1 MAKDYKDTLHMMNT
15 EFSMRANLNQKEPLM
30 VSDWDQKDIYHEVL
44 KKNEGKPTFILH
56 DGPPYANG
64 SIHVGHALNKIL
76 KDFIVRYKSMTGFNA
91 PYVPGWDT
99 HGLPI
104 ENALT
109 KNSKVNRK
117 ELSVSAFR
125 GLCEEYALK
134 QVAGQKEGFKRLG
147 VIGDFDHPYLTL
159 AKDFEAEQIRI
170 FGKMAEKGYIY
181 KGLKPVY
188 WSPSSETALAEAEI
202 EYHDITSPSIYLA
215 FKVKDGKDVLK
226 DDEELVIWTTTPWTI
241 PANLAVCVNGSFTY
255 VVVKV
260 NKFANRKFVVAK
272 ELLEDFL
279 NHVCDEDKSYK
290 IDREVSGA
298 ALEYVTYYHPL
309 NERICPVIC
318 GDHVTLESG
327 TGLVHTAPGHG
338 EDDYIV
344 GKKYNLEV
352 VCPVDAR
359 GFMTEEAGEFAGLFY
374 EKAQE
379 PIMEKLAS
387 KQILLKAEPIT
398 HSYPH
403 DWRTNKPIIFRATAQ
418 WFASIDDIK
427 EEMLASIAK
436 VKWNPSWGEVRISNM
451 VKDREAWCIS
461 RQRVWG
467 VPIPVFYCEDGE
479 IILDTNIINH
489 VADLFAKY
497 GSNVWFEKDAKDL
510 LPEGYSNPHSPNG
523 IFTKEND
530 IMDVWFDS
538 GSSHQYICKRE
549 KYPYPV
555 DLYLEGADQYRGWFN
570 SSLSTGVAV
579 CGKSPYKEVLTH
591 GFVLDGAGNKMSK
604 SLGNTIDPLK
614 VCQEFGADILRLWCA
629 SVEYTADVRIS
640 IDIIKQNAEAYRKI
654 RNTFRFLL
662 GNLSDYD
669 NEKDQIKYEELAEVD
684 RYMVCKLNDLLEK
697 AYKAY
702 EEYNFSEVY
711 RLVLNYMTNDLSA
724 FYLDFTKDILYIE
737 ATNNHARRSIQ
748 TVFYKHLDS
757 LLRLLTPMIP
767 FTSEEI
773 YSYMNGTKVASVALL
788 DMLPLE
794 KHQEANLLFDKYNKL
809 MALRD
814 DVLKAIEEARNAK
827 IIGKSLSALVEIKP
841 TEETAKLLKSL
852 NADPKTLFIVSEFR
866 INNNLVDGVA
876 YDSGIIKVSAR
887 SGVICARC
895 WQVVDSVDEDEL
907 CERCKKVLEEEN
919 NGN

>member
-15 EFSMRANLNQKEPLM
+15 EFSMRANLNQKEPAM
-30 VSDWDQKDIYHEVL
+30 VETWDNKDIYHEIL

-76 KDFIVRYKSMTGFNA
+76 KDFIIRYKSMSGFYA

-117 ELSVSAFR
+117 ELSVSEFR
-125 GLCEEYALK
+125 KLCEEYAHK
-134 QVAGQKEGFKRLG
+134 QVEGQKEGFKRLG
-147 VIGDFDHPYLTL
+147 VIGDFDNPYLTL
-159 AKDFEAEQIRI
+159 AKDFEAEQIRV
-170 FGKMAEKGYIY
+170 FGKMASHGYIY

-215 FKVKDGKDVLK
+215 FKVKDGKGVL
-226 DDEELVIWTTTPWTI
+226 DNDEELVIWTTTPWTI
-241 PANLAVCVNGSFTY
+241 PANLAVCVNGEFTY
-255 VVVKV
+255 VVVRV
-260 NKFANRKFVVAK
+260 AKFNNRKFVVAK
-272 ELLEDFL
+272 ELLESFL
-279 NHVCDEDKSYK
+279 NHVCGEEKEHQIVKELNGSD
-290 IDREVSGA
+290 
-298 ALEYVTYYHPL
+298 LEYVTYFHPL
-309 NERICPVIC
+309 NDRICPVIL

-352 VCPVDAR
+352 VCPVDSR

-374 EKAQE
+374 EKAQA

-387 KQILLKAEPIT
+387 KEILLKAEEVT

-427 EEMLASIAK
+427 KDMLENIASVHWI
-436 VKWNPSWGEVRISNM
+436 PSWGEVRISNM

-479 IILDTNIINH
+479 IILDTDIINH
-489 VADLFAKY
+489 VADLFEKH

-510 LPEGYSNPHSPNG
+510 LPAGYTNPHSPNG

-538 GSSHQYICKRE
+538 GSSHQYVCKRE

-579 CGKSPYKEVLTH
+579 TGKAPYKEVLTH

-614 VCQEFGADILRLWCA
+614 VCQEFGADILRLWVA

-640 IDIIKQNAEAYRKI
+640 IDIVKQNAEAYRKI

-662 GNLSDYD
+662 GNLSDYNND
-669 NEKDQIKYEELAEVD
+669 TDKVPYEKLAEVD

-702 EEYNFSEVY
+702 DEYNFSEVY

-737 ATNNHARRSIQ
+737 ATNNLARRSIQ
-748 TVFYKHLDS
+748 TVFYQHLDS

-767 FTSEEI
+767 FTCEEI
-773 YSYMNGTKVASVALL
+773 YSYMNGKKEDSVALL
-788 DMLPLE
+788 DMVKVV
-794 KHQEANLLFDKYNKL
+794 KHEEANDLFNKYAKL

-827 IIGKSLSALVEIKP
+827 VIGKSLSALVEIKP
-841 TEETAKLLKSL
+841 NSEVKALLDDL
-852 NADPKTLFIVSEFR
+852 QADPKTLFIVSEFR
-866 INNNLVDGVA
+866 VNDKLNDGVN
-876 YDSGIIKVSAR
+876 YPSGMIKVSAR
-887 SGVICARC
+887 EGVICARC
-895 WQVVDSVDEDEL
+895 WQVVDHVSEDEL
-907 CERCKKVLEEEN
+907 CDRCRCVLEEEK
-919 NGN
+919 

>member
-15 EFSMRANLNQKEPLM
+15 EFSMRANLNQKEPAM
-30 VSDWDQKDIYHEVL
+30 VEDWENKDIYHEVL
-44 KKNEGKPTFILH
+44 KKNEGKPSFILH

-76 KDFIVRYKSMTGFNA
+76 KDFIIRYKSMSGFYA

-117 ELSVSAFR
+117 ELSVSEFR
-125 GLCEEYALK
+125 KLCEEYALK
-134 QVAGQKEGFKRLG
+134 QVEGQKAGFKRLG
-147 VIGDFDHPYLTL
+147 VIGDFDNPYLTL
-159 AKDFEAEQIRI
+159 AKDFEAEQIRV
-170 FGKMAEKGYIY
+170 FGKMASRGYIY

-215 FKVKDGKDVLK
+215 FKVKDGKGVLDK
-226 DDEELVIWTTTPWTI
+226 DEELVIWTTTPWTI
-241 PANLAVCVNGSFTY
+241 PANLAVCVNAEFTY
-255 VVVKV
+255 VVVRV
-260 NKFANRKFVVAK
+260 AKFNNRKFVVAK
-272 ELLEDFL
+272 ELLESFL
-279 NHVCDEDKSYK
+279 NHVCGEEKEHEIIK
-290 IDREVSGA
+290 ELSGA
-298 ALEYVTYYHPL
+298 DLEYVTYFHPL
-309 NERICPVIC
+309 NDRICPVIC

-352 VCPVDAR
+352 VCPVDSR

-374 EKAQE
+374 EKAQA

-387 KQILLKAEPIT
+387 KEILLKAEEVT

-427 EEMLASIAK
+427 KDMLENIAG
-436 VKWNPSWGEVRISNM
+436 VHWIPSWGEVRISNM

-479 IILDTNIINH
+479 IILDTDIINH
-489 VADLFAKY
+489 VADLFEKY
-497 GSNVWFEKDAKDL
+497 GSNVWFEKDAKEL
-510 LPEGYSNPHSPNG
+510 LPAGYTNPHSPNG

-538 GSSHQYICKRE
+538 GSSHQYVCKRE
-549 KYPYPV
+549 KYNYPV

-579 CGKSPYKEVLTH
+579 TGKAPYKEVLTH

-614 VCQEFGADILRLWCA
+614 VCQEFGADILRLWVA

-640 IDIIKQNAEAYRKI
+640 IDIVKQNAEAYRKI

-662 GNLSDYD
+662 GNLSDYNND
-669 NEKDQIKYEELAEVD
+669 TDKVPYEKLSEVD

-702 EEYNFSEVY
+702 DEYNFSEVY

-737 ATNNHARRSIQ
+737 ATNNLARRSIQ
-748 TVFYKHLDS
+748 TVFYQHLDS

-767 FTSEEI
+767 FTCEEI
-773 YSYMNGTKVASVALL
+773 YSYMNGKKESSVALL
-788 DMLPLE
+788 DMVKVV
-794 KHQEANLLFDKYNKL
+794 KHEEADNLFDKYAKL

-841 TEETAKLLKSL
+841 NSEVKALLDSL
-852 NADPKTLFIVSEFR
+852 QADPKTLFIVSEFR
-866 INNNLVDGVA
+866 VNDKLSDGVD
-876 YDSGIIKVSAR
+876 YPSGNIKVSAR
-887 SGVICARC
+887 DGVICARC

-907 CERCKKVLEEEN
+907 CDRCRCVLEEEK
-919 NGN
+919 

>member
-15 EFSMRANLNQKEPLM
+15 EFSMRANLNQKEPLF
-30 VSDWDQKDIYHEVL
+30 VQTWEDKDIYHEIL

-76 KDFIVRYKSMTGFNA
+76 KDFIVRYKSMTGFYA

-109 KNSKVNRK
+109 KNQKVNRK

-125 GLCEEYALK
+125 ALCTDYALK
-134 QVAGQKEGFKRLG
+134 QVEGQKVGFKRLG
-147 VIGDFDHPYLTL
+147 VIGDFENPYLTL
-159 AKDFEAEQIRI
+159 DKKFEAEQIRV
-170 FGKMAEKGYIY
+170 FAKMAEKGYIY

-202 EYHDITSPSIYLA
+202 EYHDITSPSIFLA
-215 FKVKDGKDVLK
+215 FRVADGKGVLN

-241 PANLAVCVNGSFTY
+241 PANLAVCVNNLFTY
-255 VVVKV
+255 VVVQV
-260 NKFANRKFVVAK
+260 QEFNNRKFVVAK
-272 ELLEDFL
+272 ELLESFL
-279 NHVCDEDKSYK
+279 NHVCLEDKEHLVLRE
-290 IDREVSGA
+290 IDGA
-298 ALEYVTYYHPL
+298 KLEYVTYYQPL
-309 NERICPVIC
+309 NGRICPVIC

-338 EDDYIV
+338 EDDYNV
-344 GKKYNLEV
+344 GVKYNLDI
-352 VCPVDAR
+352 VCPVDSR
-359 GFMTEEAGEFAGLFY
+359 GYMTDEAGEFAGLFY

-379 PIMEKLAS
+379 PIMAYLKEHN
-387 KQILLKAEPIT
+387 ILLKEEAIT

-427 EEMLASIAK
+427 EEMLDNINK
-436 VKWNPSWGEVRISNM
+436 VDWIPSWGQVRISNM
-451 VKDREAWCIS
+451 VKDRKAWCIS

-479 IILDTNIINH
+479 IILDSKIINH
-489 VADLFAKY
+489 VADLFSEY
-497 GSNVWFEKDAKDL
+497 GSNVWFEKEAKDL
-510 LPEGYSNPHSPNG
+510 LPAGYTNPHSPNG

-538 GSSHQYICKRE
+538 GSSHQFVCKRE
-549 KYPYPV
+549 HYPYPV

-579 CGKSPYKEVLTH
+579 TGSSPYKQVLTH
-591 GFVLDGAGNKMSK
+591 GFVLDGQGNKMSK

-662 GNLSDYD
+662 GNLSDYSD
-669 NEKDQIKYEELAEVD
+669 EKDHIPYEKLSEVD

-702 EEYNFSEVY
+702 NNYQFSEVY

-737 ATNNHARRSIQ
+737 STNNLARRSIQ
-748 TVFYKHLDS
+748 TVFYQHLDS

-767 FTSEEI
+767 FTCEEI
-773 YSYMNGTKVASVALL
+773 YSYMNTNKLASVSLL
-788 DMLPLE
+788 DMNEVVKHEEASSLISKYE
-794 KHQEANLLFDKYNKL
+794 KLLS
-809 MALRD
+809 LRD
-814 DVLKAIEEARNAK
+814 DVLKAIEEARNEK
-827 IIGKSLSALVEIKP
+827 IIGKSLSAKVVIKP
-841 TEETAKLLKSL
+841 TKEVKELLASL
-852 NADPKTLFIVSEFR
+852 QADPKTLFIVSEFVVDD
-866 INNNLVDGVA
+866 NLNRGAD
-876 YDSGIIKVSAR
+876 YPSGKILVTAR
-887 SGVICARC
+887 EGIICARC
-895 WQVVDSVDEDEL
+895 WQVVDSVNEDEV
-907 CERCKKVLEEEN
+907 CERCARVLKEEK
-919 NGN
+919 

>member
-15 EFSMRANLNQKEPLM
+15 EFSMRANLNQKEPAM
-30 VSDWDQKDIYHEVL
+30 VDDWDSKDIYHEVL
-44 KKNEGKPTFILH
+44 KKNEGKPSFILH

-76 KDFIVRYKSMTGFNA
+76 KDFIIRYKSMTGYNA

-109 KNSKVNRK
+109 KNSKINRK
-117 ELSVSAFR
+117 ELSVSEFR
-125 GLCEEYALK
+125 KLCEEYALK
-134 QVAGQKEGFKRLG
+134 QVEGQKAGFKRLG
-147 VIGDFDHPYLTL
+147 VIGDFNNPYLTL
-159 AKDFEAEQIRI
+159 AKDFEAEQIRV
-170 FGKMAEKGYIY
+170 FGKMAQKGYIY

-215 FKVKDGKDVLK
+215 FKVKDGKGVLNS
-226 DDEELVIWTTTPWTI
+226 DEELVIWTTTPWTI
-241 PANLAVCVNGSFTY
+241 PANLAVCVNASFTY
-255 VVVKV
+255 VVVSV
-260 NKFANRKFVVAK
+260 AKFNNRKFVIAK
-272 ELLEDFL
+272 ELLESFL
-279 NHVCDEDKSYK
+279 DHVCDEDKSHK
-290 IDREVSGA
+290 VLREVDGA
-298 ALEYVTYYHPL
+298 RLEFVTYYHPL
-309 NERICPVIC
+309 NDRICPVIC

-352 VCPVDAR
+352 VCPVDSR

-379 PIMEKLAS
+379 PIMDRLAS
-387 KQILLKAEPIT
+387 KEILLKAEAIT

-427 EEMLASIAK
+427 KDMLDNIAN
-436 VKWNPSWGEVRISNM
+436 VNWIPSWGEVRISNM

-479 IILDTNIINH
+479 IILDNDVINH
-489 VADLFAKY
+489 VADLFSKY
-497 GSNVWFEKDAKDL
+497 GSNVWFERDAKDL
-510 LPEGYSNPHSPNG
+510 LPAGYTNPHSPNG
-523 IFTKEND
+523 IYTKEND

-549 KYPYPV
+549 GYPYPV

-579 CGKSPYKEVLTH
+579 TGKSPYKQVLTH

-669 NEKDQIKYEELAEVD
+669 DHLHHVPYEKMAEVD

-702 EEYNFSEVY
+702 DKYEFSEVY

-737 ATNNHARRSIQ
+737 ATNNLARRSIQ
-748 TVFYKHLDS
+748 TVFYMHLDS

-767 FTSEEI
+767 FTCEEI
-773 YSYMNGTKVASVALL
+773 YSYMNGDKEVSVALL
-788 DMLPLE
+788 DMNRVE
-794 KHQEANLLFDKYNKL
+794 KHDEASELFTKYAKL

-814 DVLKAIEEARNAK
+814 DILKAIEEARNAK
-827 IIGKSLSALVEIKP
+827 IIGKSLSALVEVKP
-841 TEETAKLLKSL
+841 NDEVRQLLNDL
-852 NADPKTLFIVSEFR
+852 QADPKTLFIVSEFK
-866 INNNLVDGVA
+866 INDNLTDGEA
-876 YDSGIIKVSAR
+876 FERGLIKVSAR
-887 SGVICARC
+887 EGVICARC
-895 WQVVDSVDEDEL
+895 WQVVDHVDEDEI

>member
-15 EFSMRANLNQKEPLM
+15 EFSMRANLNQKEPAM
-30 VSDWDQKDIYHEVL
+30 VEDWDNKDIYHEIL

-76 KDFIVRYKSMTGFNA
+76 KDFIIRYKSMSGFYA

-117 ELSVSAFR
+117 ELSVSEFR
-125 GLCEEYALK
+125 KLCEEYAHK
-134 QVAGQKEGFKRLG
+134 QVEGQKEGFKRLG
-147 VIGDFDHPYLTL
+147 VIGDFDNPYLTL
-159 AKDFEAEQIRI
+159 AKDFEAEQIRV
-170 FGKMAEKGYIY
+170 FGKMASHGYIY

-215 FKVKDGKDVLK
+215 FKVKDGKGVLNN
-226 DDEELVIWTTTPWTI
+226 DEELVIWTTTPWTI
-241 PANLAVCVNGSFTY
+241 PANLAVCVNGEFTY
-255 VVVKV
+255 VVVRV
-260 NKFANRKFVVAK
+260 AKFNNRKFVVAK
-272 ELLEDFL
+272 ELLESFL
-279 NHVCDEDKSYK
+279 NHVCGEEKEHQIIKELNGSD
-290 IDREVSGA
+290 
-298 ALEYVTYYHPL
+298 LEYVTYFHPL
-309 NERICPVIC
+309 NDRICPVIL

-352 VCPVDAR
+352 VCPVDSR

-374 EKAQE
+374 EKAQA

-387 KQILLKAEPIT
+387 KEILLKAEEVT

-427 EEMLASIAK
+427 KDMLENIASVHWI
-436 VKWNPSWGEVRISNM
+436 PSWGEVRISNM

-479 IILDTNIINH
+479 IILDTDIINH
-489 VADLFAKY
+489 VADLFEKH

-510 LPEGYSNPHSPNG
+510 LPAGYTNPHSPNG

-538 GSSHQYICKRE
+538 GSSHQYVCKRE

-579 CGKSPYKEVLTH
+579 TGKAPYKEVLTH

-614 VCQEFGADILRLWCA
+614 VCQEFGADILRLWVA

-640 IDIIKQNAEAYRKI
+640 IDIVKQNAEAYRKI

-662 GNLSDYD
+662 GNLSDYNND
-669 NEKDQIKYEELAEVD
+669 TDKVPYEKLAEVD

-702 EEYNFSEVY
+702 DEYNFSEVY

-737 ATNNHARRSIQ
+737 ATNNLARRSIQ
-748 TVFYKHLDS
+748 TVFYQHLDS

-773 YSYMNGTKVASVALL
+773 YSYMNGKKEDSVALL
-788 DMLPLE
+788 DMVKVV
-794 KHQEANLLFDKYNKL
+794 KHEEANDLFNKYAKL

-814 DVLKAIEEARNAK
+814 DVLKAIEEARNEK

-841 TEETAKLLKSL
+841 NSEVKASL
-852 NADPKTLFIVSEFR
+852 DNLQADPKTLFIVSEFR
-866 INNNLVDGVA
+866 VNDKLTDGVN
-876 YDSGIIKVSAR
+876 YPTGMIKVSAR

-895 WQVVDSVDEDEL
+895 WQVVDHVSEDEL
-907 CERCKKVLEEEN
+907 CDRCRCVLEEEK
-919 NGN
+919 